1 MDRQRSMDAHRKTL
15 ILVNPGAGR
24 GRARRTQTSVQDYL
38 RSQGAAADFVE
49 TSSPAETEQRAREA
63 AAAGYTHL
71 VALGGDGTFH
81 HMLNGAVTSDP
92 ASEIVLG
99 LLPCG
104 GGNDIARA
112 LGLPRDSLA
121 AAHAFLTAPERA
133 IDVLQV
139 RSPAGTRLYMGA
151 GGLGLDAEAA
161 RAANQQF
168 RRLPGVMRYVAA
180 ALQTFRGF
188 RPFTFDIEADGER
201 TQETALLIAVANAP
215 SYGSGLLVAPGASL
229 EDGLMDLFLVRPIAW
244 MRLLDG
250 LLLAL
255 STGDIR
261 WPEVRRWQA
270 RRVKISADRPAWFHG
285 DGEILGEAPVEIE
298 VLPGKVRVAAR

>member
-1 MDRQRSMDAHRKTL
+1 M
-15 ILVNPGAGR
+15 LVNPGAGR
-24 GRARRTQTSVQDYL
+24 GRARRAQAAVQDYF

-49 TSSPAETEQRAREA
+49 TSSPTETERQAREA
-63 AAAGYTHL
+63 ASAGYTHL
-71 VALGGDGTFH
+71 AALGGDGTFH
-81 HMLNGAVTSDP
+81 HMLNGAAASDA
-92 ASEIVLG
+92 ASQIVLG

-112 LGLPRDSLA
+112 LGLPRDPLA
-121 AAHAFLTAPERA
+121 AAHAFLTAPERS
-133 IDVLQV
+133 IDVLRV
-139 RSPAGTRLYMGA
+139 RSRAGSRLYMGA

-161 RAANQQF
+161 RAANRQF

-188 RPFTFDIEADGER
+188 RPLTLDIEVDGER
-201 TQETALLIAVANAP
+201 IRETALLIAVANAP
-215 SYGSGLLVAPGASL
+215 SYGSGVLVAPRASL
-229 EDGLMDLFLVRPIAW
+229 QDGLMDLFLVRPIAW

-255 STGDIR
+255 TTGDIR
-261 WPEVRRWQA
+261 WPEVQRWQA

-298 VLPGKVRVAAR
+298 VLPRKVRVAAR